1 MSEFLGNAQGALAA
15 LYETLQASALLPVF
29 TDPAQL
35 SPGQAVLVAVS
46 VLFVGTVLRN
56 LWGGQRTN
64 KVKLRAEFTPA
75 INHPLIFFLGKVYY
89 HAPPPV
95 KAIPCLTPFGMK
107 LETYLR
113 MADIPYEP
121 MYDWS
126 IGPKGKIPW
135 IEYNGE
141 AMGDSGLIIEF
152 LNREK
157 GVDLNQSLS
166 DADKAVSRA
175 FTKMGEENTYW
186 GGARYR
192 WIDNFDTV
200 HEVLEV
206 SWIVKILGL
215 LRPVRSTIRENMW
228 AHGIGRH
235 SRDEIEGIVEKDIKA
250 VSTFLGAKPY
260 LMGDEPTEADA
271 AAFGQLS
278 EVCFAFPGS
287 YMERLVT
294 VDCPNLQAY
303 VNRMKNRYWPDW
315 DELTSKTVPIS

>member
-1 MSEFLGNAQGALAA
+1 M
-15 LYETLQASALLPVF
+15 
-29 TDPAQL
+29 
-35 SPGQAVLVAVS
+35 
-46 VLFVGTVLRN
+46 
-56 LWGGQRTN
+56 
-64 KVKLRAEFTPA
+64 
-75 INHPLIFFLGKVYY
+75 
-89 HAPPPV
+89 
-95 KAIPCLTPFGMK
+95 TPFGMK

-121 MYDWS
+121 VYGWS
-126 IGPKGKIPW
+126 MGPKGKIPW

-152 LNREK
+152 LNKEK

-250 VSTFLGAKPY
+250 VSTFLGTKPY

-271 AAFGQLS
+271 ALFGQLV
-278 EVCFAFPGS
+278 EACFAFPGS

-315 DELTSKTVPIS
+315 DELTNKTPIQS